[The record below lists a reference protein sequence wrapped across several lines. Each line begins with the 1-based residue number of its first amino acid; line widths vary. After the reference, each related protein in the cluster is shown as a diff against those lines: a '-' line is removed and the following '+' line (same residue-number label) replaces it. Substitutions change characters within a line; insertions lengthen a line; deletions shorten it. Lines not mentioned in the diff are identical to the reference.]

1 MNPYFTTNHLAA
13 VLLLTTVS
21 AWGMMELSQRSQPQ
35 RQGATKIGG
44 GRDRIAFLACL
55 VASAVVINL
64 APHVAPAAA
73 IRPGALAFTAGF
85 LILLAGLV
93 LRGWSFKALGQYFT
107 HTVQVSADQP
117 VIATGPYRLLRH
129 PSYAA
134 VLLACIGVGLASANW
149 AGLAGVLLLILAPLL
164 WRIHIEERAL
174 LATLGDRYR
183 GYAAQHKRLVPLI
196 W

>member
-1 MNPYFTTNHLAA
+1 MNPYFATNHLAG
-13 VLLLTTVS
+13 VLFLTTIS

-35 RQGATKIGG
+35 RQGATRIGG
-44 GRDRIAFLACL
+44 GRDRLAFLACL
-55 VASAVVINL
+55 IVSAAVINL
-64 APHVAPAAA
+64 APHVVPAAA
-73 IRPGALAFTAGF
+73 IRPGAVAFTAG
-85 LILLAGLV
+85 LIILLAGLV
-93 LRGWSFKALGQYFT
+93 LRGWSFKTLGQYFT

-129 PSYAA
+129 PSYTA
-134 VLLACIGVGLASANW
+134 VLLASIGVGLASANW
-149 AGLAGVLLLILAPLL
+149 AGLAGVMLLILTPVL
-164 WRIHIEERAL
+164 WRIHIEEHAL

>member
-1 MNPYFTTNHLAA
+1 MNPYFATNHLAA

-44 GRDRIAFLACL
+44 GRDRIVFLACL

-64 APHVAPAAA
+64 APHVIPAAA
-73 IRPGALAFTAGF
+73 IRPGAVAFTAGL

-93 LRGWSFKALGQYFT
+93 LRGWSFKTLDQYFT

-134 VLLACIGVGLASANW
+134 VLLACIGAGLASANW
-149 AGLAGVLLLILAPLL
+149 AGLAGVLLLVLAPLL
-164 WRIHIEERAL
+164 WRIHVEERAL

-183 GYAAQHKRLVPLI
+183 AYAAQHKRLVPLI